1 MLVID
6 IDYREQKILKLID
19 PTITNIYVSD
29 TVYGP
34 VTHGSKVVFYYKIS
48 NLIIGDFIYR
58 NSQIVNETSQET
70 NETTQVTNEISQE
83 TNESN
88 DASSVYCIIE
98 RKSISDLASS
108 IKDGRYREQK
118 ERLSQSNA
126 NIIYMIE
133 GNINTL
139 RGNGI
144 CKTTLKSSI
153 INLQLKHKYLVFKTD
168 SESDSFEYLLLLYKK
183 IQENNGIDFNK
194 SENVTFKKKDSMSS
208 VYINQLTMI
217 NGVSKAIA
225 LKIAEKYKS
234 LIILINTYNS
244 ITDNKLTCENLLS
257 DIQITDKRKLGKA
270 LSKKIFNA
278 LIETDSEHSERVL
291 SERVC
296 EQTDSEQ
303 TVSVMSC

>member
-19 PTITNIYVSD
+19 PTITNISVSD

-58 NSQIVNETSQET
+58 NSQVTNEINQET
-70 NETTQVTNEISQE
+70 NETSDV
-83 TNESN
+83 
-88 DASSVYCIIE
+88 SSVYCIIE

-108 IKDGRYREQK
+108 IKDGRFREQK

-194 SENVTFKKKDSMSS
+194 SENVTFKKRDSMSS

-234 LIILINTYNS
+234 LIILINTYKN
-244 ITDNKLTCENLLS
+244 TENNTGCENLLS

-278 LIETDSEHSERVL
+278 LIETDNEHSERVL
-291 SERVC
+291 SE
-296 EQTDSEQ
+296 QTDDIQTYNSQIDSEQ
-303 TVSVMSC
+303 N

>member
-19 PTITNIYVSD
+19 PTIKNISVSD

-34 VTHGSKVVFYYKIS
+34 VTYCPVKGGPKIIFYYKIS
-48 NLIIGDFIYR
+48 NLVIGDFIYK
-58 NSQIVNETSQET
+58 NTQITDECDNTHE
-70 NETTQVTNEISQE
+70 NG
-83 TNESN
+83 SN
-88 DASSVYCIIE
+88 DVSSVYYIIE

-108 IKDGRYREQK
+108 IKDGRFREQK

-126 NIIYMIE
+126 NIIYIIE

-139 RGNGI
+139 KGNGI

-153 INLQLKHKYLVFKTD
+153 MNLQLKHKYLVFKTD
-168 SESDSFEYLLLLYKK
+168 SESDSLEYLLLLYKK
-183 IQENNGIDFNK
+183 IRENNGIDFNK
-194 SENVTFKKKDSMSS
+194 SENVTLKKKDSMSS

-225 LKIAEKYKS
+225 LKISEKYNS
-234 LIILINTYNS
+234 LITLINAYNDTS
-244 ITDNKLTCENLLS
+244 CNGKLDCENLLS
-257 DIQITDKRKLGKA
+257 DIYITDKRKLGKA

-278 LIETDSEHSERVL
+278 LIQTQTNSEQPEQTNSEQP
-291 SERVC
+291 
-296 EQTDSEQ
+296 EQTDNVNNEKCDQSE
-303 TVSVMSC
+303 CLL